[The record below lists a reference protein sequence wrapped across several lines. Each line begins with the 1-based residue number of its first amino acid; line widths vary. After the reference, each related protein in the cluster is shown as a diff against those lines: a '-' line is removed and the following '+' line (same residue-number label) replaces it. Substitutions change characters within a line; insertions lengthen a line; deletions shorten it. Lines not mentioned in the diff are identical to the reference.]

1 MPEITLSMQA
11 PNKVYVFGV
20 KSTLTTNVFASDSTA
35 QTATGSKQN
44 EANPQLEARR
54 VNENTPVQTTPH
66 QPEKGDPNF

>member
-35 QTATGSKQN
+35 QTATGSKQS
-44 EANPQLEARR
+44 EANAQLESKG
-54 VNENTPVQTTPH
+54 VSENTPVQTTPH
-66 QPEKGDPNF
+66 QPEKGDPKF